1 MFDLIKANID
11 EMVETDEDN
20 KLIIKNK
27 IKSIVILIIDIS
39 MLLQKYVRNIENI
52 EDYKSNGI
60 DLEYNEE
67 FIKNLMGKGDSG
79 EWVLITLNNNNIK

>member
-1 MFDLIKANID
+1 
-11 EMVETDEDN
+11 MVETDEYN

-39 MLLQKYVRNIENI
+39 MLLQKYLRNIENI
-52 EDYKSNGI
+52 EDYKSNGT

-67 FIKNLMGKGDSG
+67 FIKNLMGKGDSSG